1 MLRGTARGGVV
12 PVAQSL
18 DGLSEISEQVPSI
31 CDLGGIGSTL
41 TDAVGIGAGTVP
53 SDDLDAGSIM

>member
-12 PVAQSL
+12 PVSQSL
-18 DGLSEISEQVPSI
+18 DGLSEFAEQMPA
-31 CDLGGIGSTL
+31 IGNLDGTRSTL